1 LTVPKPIAESYW
13 VEPGRFLAAEYP
25 RSIGE
30 AASYDKLRRILDAG
44 VTLFVDLT
52 HEADPLE
59 SYDYLLEGLRAKYP
73 KQAPRHLSIPIHD
86 MNVPRSPA
94 VAARILDAIDDELEA
109 GGVVYLHCWGG
120 IGRTGTIVGCWLV
133 RHGLGGEEAIE
144 RLNELWKDNPK
155 RSWWPRIPQTEPQ
168 FEYIR
173 RWSELDSA
181 L

>member
-1 LTVPKPIAESYW
+1 VTLPKPIAESYW
-13 VEPGRFLAAEYP
+13 VKSGRFLAGEYP

-52 HEADPLE
+52 HAADPLE
-59 SYDYLLEGLRAKYP
+59 PYDAMIEALRTEYP
-73 KQAPRHLSIPIHD
+73 ARSLQHVSIPIRD
-86 MNVPRSPA
+86 MSVPSSPE
-94 VAARILDAIDDELEA
+94 VAARILDAIDEELED

-133 RHGLGGEEAIE
+133 RHGLDGEAAIGH
-144 RLNELWKDNPK
+144 LNELWQDNPK
-155 RSWWPRIPQTEPQ
+155 RSWWPRIPQTDRQ

-173 RWSELDSA
+173 RWSRMDPA